1 MDLLEALQAF
11 LWRLPP
17 DPGDRRLVV
26 AFSGGCD
33 STALLWGLTRLA
45 PSWGI
50 QLVAAHL
57 DHAMDPASAAR
68 AVRAAAMARRLE
80 VPLVGARRAVGVH
93 RRPGESPEAAAR
105 RIRYEFLDEVRRG
118 CRARHVATAHHRD
131 DQAETVLLRLRFG
144 SGLRGLAAIQEEAG
158 TVVRPLLALP
168 RATLRQAVAAAGLTP
183 AEDPGNHDPRQ
194 PRSRMRHQVLPAL
207 AGLAAVDQARLA
219 AGLANLATRAQRAL
233 PALDRRLAAAI
244 GLRVETTGESGGE
257 LVAAD
262 RRRLAALPTPLLP
275 FALALLHRRAGAGYP
290 ASLAATAEL
299 RRQLRPGRLAAAPE
313 RHHRPPR
320 MAGHEGAD
328 PRPAGRR
335 VACDCG
341 AGWRWLAAGEMLRLL
356 RVRPGETFT
365 PFTYTLEIPGELAI
379 PELAVTVRVS
389 RQPVEAWMLRG
400 APLRAGLALPL
411 PDSGRPGRVTV
422 RNRRPG
428 DRLWPLGAPGS
439 RKLKDVLIDRGVPRW
454 QRDRL
459 PLLCWAG
466 EIAWVPGITI
476 DHRFRLTG
484 EPMACLAEMT
494 EISEISE
501 ISEMTEMTE
510 TSGIGEPLEIAAE
523 TVAIV
528 EPPGL
533 GPGRRVGLGAHPAPT
548 GNPGRES
555 AVSDFEGT
563 SLPPRPSGVARQ
575 AGRVGPAPLEV
586 AEL

>member
-11 LWRLPP
+11 LRRLPP
-17 DPGDRRLVV
+17 DPGDRLVV

-57 DHAMDPASAAR
+57 DHGMDAASPAR
-68 AVRAAAMARRLE
+68 AVGAAGLARRLG
-80 VPLVGARRAVGVH
+80 VPLVGARRTLGVH

-144 SGLRGLAAIQEEAG
+144 SGLRGLTAIQAIQEEAG
-158 TVVRPLLALP
+158 SVVRPLLALP

-183 AEDPGNHDPRQ
+183 VEDPGNHDPRQ

-207 AGLAAVDQARLA
+207 AGLAAVDAVDQARLA
-219 AGLANLATRAQRAL
+219 ADLANLATRAQRAL

-244 GLRVETTGESGGE
+244 GLRVETGKSGENAETGETG
-257 LVAAD
+257 AAD
-262 RRRLAALPTPLLP
+262 RRRLAALPPPLLP
-275 FALALLHRRAGAGYP
+275 FALALLHRRAGAAYP
-290 ASLAATAEL
+290 ASLAAAAEL
-299 RRQLRPGRLAAAPE
+299 RRQLRP
-313 RHHRPPR
+313 
-320 MAGHEGAD
+320 
-328 PRPAGRR
+328 GRR

-341 AGWRWLAAGEMLRLL
+341 AGWRWQAAGETLRLL
-356 RVRPGETFT
+356 RVHPGETIT

-379 PELAVTVRVS
+379 PELAVTIRVS

-428 DRLWPLGAPGS
+428 DRLRPLGAPGS

-484 EPMACLAEMT
+484 EPTACLA

-501 ISEMTEMTE
+501 ISEMTE
-510 TSGIGEPLEIAAE
+510 IRAL
-523 TVAIV
+523 
-528 EPPGL
+528 
-533 GPGRRVGLGAHPAPT
+533 GRRVGWGAHPAST

-555 AVSDFEGT
+555 AVSDSEGT
-563 SLPPRPSGVARQ
+563 SLPLPPPPSGVAHQ